1 MSGCFALLPNP
12 AVCASH
18 FPLATLD
25 MFDKSGNENRF
36 HVRHRQ
42 FSPFLAVAEEQNGAR
57 QRRPAETGHVTV
69 VTERKKHQREFFFSF
84 FFRFCRFNPTGF
96 LLGSAQRP
104 PKLVK
109 FITKSPFLGLFILP
123 LHTCTVANEA
133 FCITQPARLPRTDSY
148 EAIKP
153 FSAGGVIG
161 DPPSECHL
169 AIPG

>member
-1 MSGCFALLPNP
+1 MTPTFLSVSGSLGKAKWRKT
-12 AVCASH
+12 AKARR
-18 FPLATLD
+18 
-25 MFDKSGNENRF
+25 NRTC
-36 HVRHRQ
+36 
-42 FSPFLAVAEEQNGAR
+42 NCGYGA
-57 QRRPAETGHVTV
+57 
-69 VTERKKHQREFFFSF
+69 KKTPKRVFFSF

-104 PKLVK
+104 TKLVK

-161 DPPSECHL
+161 DSPSERHL